1 MKIDIQSVVAIFA
14 VLAGFGSMFG
24 YVNQQDQKLTVLQG
38 QSISVEERMQFNSD
52 MDLILYRLKVLESKK
67 N

>member
-38 QSISVEERMQFNSD
+38 QSISVEERMKSNSD
-52 MDLILYRLKVLESKK
+52 MDLILYRLTVLESKK